1 MADEPITQAQ
11 LEEQIKA
18 LQDKKAAGETIDEE
32 ALAKLEADL
41 KKMTEAAAPAAE

>member
-18 LQDKKAAGETIDEE
+18 LQDKKAAGESKQIIYFDQE
-32 ALAKLEADL
+32 ALQ
-41 KKMTEAAAPAAE
+41 